1 MANHFFCKSKTNTP
15 INMIRRF
22 LLLSVLSL
30 PLMARAYNV
39 PMADTVRWENLPQ
52 WEEWLQPLE
61 PVYLENAVE
70 VSSWRGNWFVN
81 VSGGVSA
88 FVGSPLGCGD
98 IFDRT
103 KSALSVSAGKWF
115 TPAIGV
121 RAAFQ
126 GLRFKDALFE
136 SRNFQHLHA
145 DLMWNVLSGLSCSK
159 EDFRWDLVPYV
170 GLGILHND
178 ELDRQPFAVSYGVQ
192 GRYRL
197 TDRLHLTAELGCAT
211 TFKDFDGM
219 GAGNRW
225 GDRMLS
231 LTAGFS
237 YTIGKRG
244 WKRVVDAS
252 PYIERNGRLTG
263 YAHSLCG
270 ENERLRR
277 NDGMNARIIAE
288 LKKILKLEGLLDK
301 YADRL
306 SSIKDGRD
314 GKGFSTGY
322 PMNDY
327 SGLNSLRARLCDA
340 QANKDKHKG
349 DTAFIHGK
357 DTVYIASYIAS
368 NMDSSYRS
376 GGSFHGNDSIVSS
389 LLVDGRYIGPP
400 VYFFFVLNTDK
411 LTDQS
416 QLVNLDGIARIAK
429 KHGLH
434 VQITGAADSATGN
447 DSINTGLSQR
457 RAAYMAGQL
466 QKRGVDADR
475 IETVSA
481 GGINDYKP
489 MEANRN
495 ACVRLL
501 LPVTDTTD

>member
-1 MANHFFCKSKTNTP
+1 MMK
-15 INMIRRF
+15 RF

-30 PLMARAYNV
+30 PIAARAYNV
-39 PMADTVRWENLPQ
+39 PLTDTARWEILPQ
-52 WEEWLQPLE
+52 QEELLQPMK
-61 PVYLENAVE
+61 PAYLENAVE
-70 VSSWRGNWFVN
+70 VSPWRGNWFVN

-103 KSALSVSAGKWF
+103 KPALSVSVGKWF
-115 TPAIGV
+115 TPAIGT
-121 RAAFQ
+121 RIAFQ
-126 GLRFKDALFE
+126 GLQFKDAQLE
-136 SRNFQHLHA
+136 SKDFLHLHA
-145 DLMWNVLSGLSCSK
+145 DLMWNVLSGFSRTK
-159 EDFRWDLVPYV
+159 EDFRWDLAPYV

-178 ELDRQPFAVSYGVQ
+178 KLGRHPFAVSYGVQ

-219 GAGNRW
+219 GAGNKW
-225 GDRMLS
+225 GDRLLS

-237 YTIGKRG
+237 YTIGKKG
-244 WKRVVDAS
+244 WKRVVDAA
-252 PYIERNGRLTG
+252 PYIERNERLTC
-263 YAHSLCG
+263 YARSLRN
-270 ENERLRR
+270 ENDRLWQKSS
-277 NDGMNARIIAE
+277 NITRIIAE
-288 LKKILKLEGLLDK
+288 LEKILKLEGLLDK

-306 SSIKDGRD
+306 SSIKDGRN
-314 GKGFSTGY
+314 GKGLSTGY
-322 PMNDY
+322 PKNDY
-327 SGLNSLRARLCDA
+327 SGLNSLRARLRDA

-357 DTVYIASYIAS
+357 DTVYIAS

-400 VYFFFVLNTDK
+400 VYFFFVLNTYK

-416 QLVNLDGIARIAK
+416 QLINLDGIARIAK
-429 KHGLH
+429 KHGLR

>member
-1 MANHFFCKSKTNTP
+1 M
-15 INMIRRF
+15 
-22 LLLSVLSL
+22 LSVLSL

-39 PMADTVRWENLPQ
+39 PMTDTIRWEILPQ
-52 WEEWLQPLE
+52 WEELLQPLE
-61 PVYLENAVE
+61 PAYLENAVE
-70 VSSWRGNWFVN
+70 VSPWRGNWFVN

-103 KSALSVSAGKWF
+103 KPALSVSVGKWF
-115 TPAIGV
+115 TPAIGT
-121 RAAFQ
+121 RIAFQ
-126 GLRFKDALFE
+126 GLQFKDAQLE
-136 SRNFQHLHA
+136 SKDFLHLHA
-145 DLMWNVLSGLSCSK
+145 DLMWNVLSGFSRTK
-159 EDFRWDLVPYV
+159 EDFRWDLAPYV

-178 ELDRQPFAVSYGVQ
+178 KLGRHPFAVSYGVQ

-219 GAGNRW
+219 GAGNKW
-225 GDRMLS
+225 GDRLLS

-237 YTIGKRG
+237 YTIGKKG
-244 WKRVVDAS
+244 WKRVVDAA
-252 PYIERNGRLTG
+252 PYIERNERLTC
-263 YAHSLCG
+263 YARSLRN
-270 ENERLRR
+270 ENDRLWQKSS
-277 NDGMNARIIAE
+277 NITRIIAE

-306 SSIKDGRD
+306 SSIKDGRN
-314 GKGFSTGY
+314 GKGLSTGY
-322 PMNDY
+322 PKNDY
-327 SGLNSLRARLCDA
+327 SGLNSLRARLRDA

-400 VYFFFVLNTDK
+400 VYFFFVLNTYK

-416 QLVNLDGIARIAK
+416 QLINLDGIARIAK
-429 KHGLH
+429 KHGLR